1 MEPRELYD
9 PEDIEQLLIER
20 AFDELLEEERAFVLR
35 HLSDRTEYERMRAL
49 LLRMHTDEEDAPV
62 VDADTSVRTHVMEV
76 FRAQQQPQWRIWL
89 NSIAAF
95 ATPREPVDLWRPA
108 LAFGA
113 LALVTSLAVTGLR
126 DAAAPEADALAE
138 VRQTPNP
145 VPPPSA
151 AEPGSTASNGTSSAT
166 VPTERSAAETTVE
179 VPVVS
184 NEAVVAPLEEA
195 AEPPPGGIAEQ
206 LLAPSMAADEADDRS
221 FIATDM
227 ATIAVDTVSIAPSM
241 IESHIV
247 LREELARNAS
257 TATGSTVLAQ
267 EVVKSTS
274 VSKSKVL
281 QSTSKEKRERKTSK
295 TGDSDAAVADVGD
308 LVGLLRAAW

>member
-49 LLRMHTDEEDAPV
+49 LLHMHTDEEDAPV
-62 VDADTSVRTHVMEV
+62 VDADTSVRAHVLDV

-95 ATPREPVDLWRPA
+95 ATPREPVNLWRPA

-113 LALVTSLAVTGLR
+113 LALVTTIAVVGLR
-126 DAAAPEADALAE
+126 DAAAPEKDALAE
-138 VRQTPNP
+138 VHQPTAPAA
-145 VPPPSA
+145 PPADAEHGSPA
-151 AEPGSTASNGTSSAT
+151 ANGSPAMDAAD
-166 VPTERSAAETTVE
+166 RSAAETLPGTLD
-179 VPVVS
+179 VVS
-184 NEAVVAPLEEA
+184 NEIEIADLEEA
-195 AEPPPGGIAEQ
+195 NHQAPVERSDERFEPSI
-206 LLAPSMAADEADDRS
+206 AADEAEDRS
-221 FIATDM
+221 YIATNM
-227 ATIAVDTVSIAPSM
+227 STVAADTLVSEPIL
-241 IESHIV
+241 IESHTV

-274 VSKSKVL
+274 VAKFKMPQIS
-281 QSTSKEKRERKTSK
+281 SKEKAERKK
-295 TGDSDAAVADVGD
+295 TRADDGDAALADVGD